1 MNKIVLITG
10 ASSGFGMAT
19 AKLLAK
25 EKYTLILV
33 ARRKEKLDELA
44 KTLETKVYTAQ
55 VDVTKKEQVEALFA
69 NLPDE
74 FSKIDYLINNAGL
87 ASTAELAQNAQI
99 EDWEVMI
106 DTNIKGVTY
115 FVHYVL
121 KGMIERDSGM
131 IINISSVAG
140 TVPYPGGNVYGASK
154 AFVKQF
160 SKNLRADLFGT
171 GIKVTNIE
179 PGAIE
184 TEFSIVRYKGDK
196 EKAKAVYQGMR
207 QPTAED
213 IAKTIKWIMEQPIGV
228 NIDSLEIMPLDQT
241 YAGLKAY
248 RGE

>member
-1 MNKIVLITG
+1 MNKTVLITG

-25 EKYTLILV
+25 EKYKLVLV

-44 KTLETKVYTAQ
+44 KVLDTQVYTAQ
-55 VDVTKKEQVEALFA
+55 VDVTKRDQVESLFQK
-69 NLPDE
+69 LPDDFKE
-74 FSKIDYLINNAGL
+74 IDYLVNNAGL
-87 ASTAELAQNAQI
+87 ASTSELAQDAQI
-99 EDWEVMI
+99 EDWDIMI

-121 KGMIERDSGM
+121 KGMVERDSGM
-131 IINISSVAG
+131 IINIGSVAG
-140 TVPYPGGNVYGASK
+140 TAPYPGGNVYGATK

-171 GIKVTNIE
+171 GVKVTNIE
-179 PGAIE
+179 PGAVE

-196 EKAKAVYQGMR
+196 EKAKAVYEGMR
-207 QPTAED
+207 QPTAD
-213 IAKTIKWIMEQPIGV
+213 DVAKTIKWVMEQPIGV
-228 NIDSLEIMPLDQT
+228 NIDSIEIMPLDQT

-248 RGE
+248 RGR